1 MPGAQHLL
9 SGGDRERIGVN
20 VCAFEQL
27 KGGGSASWHV
37 YFSVYIIADDMH
49 KRQWG
54 QKSTCKGCCFV
65 IGNTIML
72 AACVQH
78 PLI

>member
-27 KGGGSASWHV
+27 KGGGAQLPGM
-37 YFSVYIIADDMH
+37 FISVYILLRMTCTKDS
-49 KRQWG
+49 G
-54 QKSTCKGCCFV
+54 VKSPIVKDAV
-65 IGNTIML
+65 L
-72 AACVQH
+72 
-78 PLI
+78 